1 MLLLVPFKIKFR
13 ASRISLTRRA
23 KYLSSS
29 CWNRCKCM
37 NGGHINSSNLIVYA
51 IQRTVL
57 GPCLSGNSST
67 LTHWMYSTPLHCPT
81 AGYSTAYLS
90 FFLAFF
96 LEANLEIRQNIGL
109 YVVRA
114 PHQFLSTV
122 VMIHTKLISNGF
134 VYHRTMQFFAKIFR
148 NEILR
153 IYRILCKYLFFITEL
168 RRFFSWELNPNCKLD
183 CRRSCQGNV
192 TILSRHD

>member
-1 MLLLVPFKIKFR
+1 MFVWEFLHIDSLNVFYTFTL
-13 ASRISLTRRA
+13 SYGRIFHSLF
-23 KYLSSS
+23 
-29 CWNRCKCM
+29 
-37 NGGHINSSNLIVYA
+37 IFF
-51 IQRTVL
+51 
-57 GPCLSGNSST
+57 
-67 LTHWMYSTPLHCPT
+67 
-81 AGYSTAYLS
+81 LS
-90 FFLAFF
+90 FFSGR
-96 LEANLEIRQNIGL
+96 NLEIRQNIGL

-134 VYHRTMQFFAKIFR
+134 VYHRTMQFFTKILW